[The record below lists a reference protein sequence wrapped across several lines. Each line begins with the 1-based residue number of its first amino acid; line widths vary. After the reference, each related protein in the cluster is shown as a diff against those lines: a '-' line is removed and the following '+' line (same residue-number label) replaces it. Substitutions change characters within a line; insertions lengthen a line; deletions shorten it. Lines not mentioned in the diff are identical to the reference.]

1 MLDSRDLIIVTLND
15 SLTRAYVLGSCS
27 GERERESILDRSRF
41 IVAKDVAMH
50 MHAAVVSSFTCHFHP
65 INAPLDTLLS
75 TIVCMDFTRWVWAP
89 AAVPVQDEE

>member
-1 MLDSRDLIIVTLND
+1 MWPYAD
-15 SLTRAYVLGSCS
+15 
-27 GERERESILDRSRF
+27 
-41 IVAKDVAMH
+41 